1 VELIDTQ
8 EAELARED
16 ALQQGENIKKDY
28 TSVVEARKTSK
39 ERFQEMSK
47 SFSELA
53 ETNMQVIE
61 TITQHI

>member
-1 VELIDTQ
+1 MELIDTQ

-16 ALQQGENIKKDY
+16 ALEQGENIKKDY

-61 TITQHI
+61 TIAQHI